1 MNSETV
7 QPGKKLA
14 FEDFEVGDTRSLGS
28 KTVTADEIIEFA
40 EEFDPQPMHLDE
52 EAGSASLLGGLAA
65 SGWHVCSIAMR
76 MICDGYIVNSTSQG
90 APGVEYVKWRRPV
103 LAGDTLSGS
112 TKIISKR
119 RSNSRPNLGFVVVEH
134 TLTNQRGET
143 VTEMRNTGMF
153 LLREPEAE
161 A

>member
-1 MNSETV
+1 MMSETG
-7 QPGKKLA
+7 QPGQKLA
-14 FEDFEVGDTRSLGS
+14 YEDFEVGDTRALGS
-28 KTVTADEIIEFA
+28 KTVTAEEIIEFA
-40 EEFDPQPMHLDE
+40 EEFDPQPMHLNE

-103 LAGDTLSGS
+103 IAGDTLSGS

-153 LLREPEAE
+153 LLREPEAK